1 MKRNIFLIIWISI
14 FLHSCSFNTTLQ
26 KEENQQEPINTEKQQ
41 PVTETSI
48 STETLASEIP
58 ENLHT
63 QTPIIKPTTPINLD
77 YSPYT
82 KKDLQV
88 NRSIPLCIEGVT
100 FQNADA
106 SFGISG
112 SIILQNDNATGL
124 NMATG
129 TPVNL
134 SELLIP
140 HDGPIHVFGVSP
152 NGKWLAY
159 SPIIQRHDNELINK
173 NLNIVLLGSDGSL
186 IEKTPDLNWLKE
198 IQKPDYKIEQFVWG
212 YWLNDHSIFTFV
224 NSIMPEDYRPQI
236 GYFYPVILNPFE
248 GNLRLEEMKLIPDID
263 GLDWFSY
270 SPDMKNVLYAGKG
283 ISLLE
288 RKNSSLDQLW
298 VEDYWIFQ
306 PGLTSVQWSPD
317 SSWVVFTSQDLATK
331 HNIQVN
337 LVSRNKKEIQ
347 EIRDSK
353 FGYLIKYFY
362 WSPNSRYFAFIS
374 SQANDK
380 DTLFIFDVS
389 QNKFIL
395 ECTLENKDLSLP
407 TLPSIIWSPDNK
419 WIAISQR
426 GTPLRLL
433 RISDRKGVVLDIYGE
448 AVGWSDQFMP
458 SNTN

>member
-1 MKRNIFLIIWISI
+1 
-14 FLHSCSFNTTLQ
+14 
-26 KEENQQEPINTEKQQ
+26 
-41 PVTETSI
+41 
-48 STETLASEIP
+48 
-58 ENLHT
+58 
-63 QTPIIKPTTPINLD
+63 
-77 YSPYT
+77 
-82 KKDLQV
+82 
-88 NRSIPLCIEGVT
+88 
-100 FQNADA
+100 
-106 SFGISG
+106 
-112 SIILQNDNATGL
+112 
-124 NMATG
+124 
-129 TPVNL
+129 
-134 SELLIP
+134 
-140 HDGPIHVFGVSP
+140 
-152 NGKWLAY
+152 
-159 SPIIQRHDNELINK
+159 
-173 NLNIVLLGSDGSL
+173 
-186 IEKTPDLNWLKE
+186 
-198 IQKPDYKIEQFVWG
+198 
-212 YWLNDHSIFTFV
+212 
-224 NSIMPEDYRPQI
+224 
-236 GYFYPVILNPFE
+236 
-248 GNLRLEEMKLIPDID
+248 
-263 GLDWFSY
+263 
-270 SPDMKNVLYAGKG
+270 
-283 ISLLE
+283 LE

-353 FGYLIKYFY
+353 YGYLIKYFY

-374 SQANDK
+374 NQNNDK

-395 ECTLENKDLSLP
+395 ECTLENKYLSLP
-407 TLPSIIWSPDNK
+407 TLPSIVWSPDNK